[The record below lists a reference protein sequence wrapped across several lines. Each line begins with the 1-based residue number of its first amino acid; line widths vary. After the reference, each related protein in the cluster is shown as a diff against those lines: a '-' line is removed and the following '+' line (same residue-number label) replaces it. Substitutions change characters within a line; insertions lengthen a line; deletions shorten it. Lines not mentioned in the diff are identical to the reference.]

1 MSFSES
7 RNLTKLVGVRLTPED
22 LDLLRGEAE
31 RQNMTVAEF
40 LRENTLRSVRTA
52 S

>member
-1 MSFSES
+1 MSLSES

-40 LRENTLRSVRTA
+40 LREKTLRLVRTA